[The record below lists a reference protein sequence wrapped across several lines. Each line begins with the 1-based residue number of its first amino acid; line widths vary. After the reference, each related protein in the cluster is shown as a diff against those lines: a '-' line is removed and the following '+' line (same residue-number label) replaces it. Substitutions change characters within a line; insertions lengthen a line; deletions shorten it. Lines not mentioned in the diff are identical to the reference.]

1 MKRRDL
7 LAGLLATAA
16 VSAVR
21 ADDARKVHRIAV
33 CTGWD
38 MASLSNPRF
47 VSFFEELRRI
57 GYVEGTN
64 LIVDRYAAE
73 GKTDRYPQIVRDVLQ
88 SKPDA
93 IVVGGVAHELIIQFG
108 KATSSLPIVA
118 TMGDP
123 VAAGIVT
130 NLARP
135 GANITG
141 IALDAGIEMQGKHLE
156 LLKEAVPSASRV
168 AYLSPRLQWEGAW
181 GREVIATGK
190 RLGISIIGTPM
201 EGSAEEPQYRRA
213 FEFMAEQRADAVM
226 VNGFGTNYLYRRLIA
241 ELALKYRLPSIH
253 WTPDFVEMGGLMVYA
268 PDYTPLFI
276 SMAGQVDKVLK
287 GAMPGDIPIDQPTR
301 FSLSINL
308 KTANALGLT
317 VPPTLLARADEV
329 IE

>member
-16 VSAVR
+16 VSSVS

-38 MASLSNPRF
+38 MAALSNPRM
-47 VSFFEELRRI
+47 VSFFEELRRN

-93 IVVGGVAHELIIQFG
+93 IVVGGATHELIIQFG
-108 KATSSLPIVA
+108 KATSRIPIIG

-141 IALDAGIEMQGKHLE
+141 ISLDAGTEMQGKHLE
-156 LLKEAVPSASRV
+156 LLKEVFPSASRI
-168 AYLSPRLQWEGAW
+168 AYLSPRLQWEGGW
-181 GREVIATGK
+181 GQEVVASGK

-201 EGSAEEPQYRRA
+201 EGSAEELHYRNA

-226 VNGFGTNYLYRRLIA
+226 VNGFGTNYIYRQLIA

-253 WTPDFVEMGGLMVYA
+253 WIPEFVELGGLMVYA
-268 PDYTPLFI
+268 PDYPPLFI
-276 SMAGQVDKVLK
+276 IMAGQIDKILK
-287 GAMPGDIPIDQPTR
+287 GANPGDIPIDQPTK

-317 VPPTLLARADEV
+317 VPATLLAQADRV